1 MDKIG
6 SNEANIPKQERPHGG
21 FTNKY
26 QHWVRNY
33 GSFLTSRKQV
43 EPFKGKIRV
52 PSKITQELPN
62 IEGIEW
68 VYESKIPTLDDKKK

>member
-1 MDKIG
+1 VVDKI
-6 SNEANIPKQERPHGG
+6 NTATPTNPTKTDRPHG

-26 QHWVRNY
+26 QHW
-33 GSFLTSRKQV
+33 QV

-52 PSKITQELPN
+52 PSKITQELPH

-68 VYESKIPTLDDKKK
+68 VYESKIPTLEDIKKKNDKP